1 MPVWVRLVVMVATL
15 KCVAAISVAVFGG
28 GSSQIS
34 LPFRPYQYAL
44 LVLTFCATGV
54 GLIATRT
61 RDQRAVWLG
70 CILVLTATPL
80 AGTLLTWLTLPASGG
95 LTVVADVLA
104 RIRLDPLLPL
114 FFWLFVGHFPDEP
127 ALRSRVRVLRVATVA
142 SVGLAAVLLSSNL
155 SEFLWPIG
163 AGDVRAQLSRS
174 LSNSGYWPSIFATSL
189 LALGFLVW
197 NAWTARLADRRRV
210 QLFVAGLL
218 LGFAPLFVEILLEA
232 VSPAYARFATG
243 PEGTWITDVIFL
255 SLAAVPFLT
264 AYSVLVDRV
273 VEIRFVIRLAL
284 QYALAR
290 YSLLLLMVLPVA
302 GIVRYL
308 YLHRDETVLQ
318 LVSGSGLPLLAA
330 AVIALGVT
338 FRMRGRALEAVDRRF
353 FREQYD
359 ARGILNAL
367 VDRCRKATTIDELVS
382 LVCRD
387 LDRAL
392 HVDYVTMLLMTSD
405 GTVLRSPDGRI
416 RPLSRSS
423 GLALLA
429 QGDSTSLI
437 VDLET
442 ADSTL
447 RRLPEDERNWLA
459 DSGFQLLVPLNAT
472 DGSLHGLIGLGRKR
486 SELPYSRE
494 DRQLLEAIG
503 ASVSLT
509 VENRRL
515 RESGATTPK
524 PTRLGA
530 APWLAVDDGRPAVEC
545 ETCGRVYPSETSIC
559 DCGGSLEPALIP
571 FVLGGKFQF
580 DRRLGRGGMGVVY
593 RAVDM
598 DLGRHVAIK
607 TLPHVGP
614 EDAARLRREA
624 RAMASVQHENLAIIF
639 GAETWL
645 GTPLLVVELLMG
657 GTLAALLR
665 KGPVPWPRAIEIGI
679 ALSRGVEHLHRAG
692 VLHCDIKPSNIGFS
706 REEVPKLLDFGLAT
720 MLRDRV
726 AAGTTTRSGRLG
738 GRLISTLT
746 PGRMERSHF
755 GGTPL
760 YMSPEAI
767 DGAPPQTSFDVWSLT
782 VVMFEAIAGEPP
794 FDGPTVA
801 AIAAAV
807 RRGKV
812 PDIRTRTA
820 SCPQSVASFFDRA
833 LSHRSTDRPPTAAHL
848 ATELMRL
855 RADARVE

>member
-1 MPVWVRLVVMVATL
+1 MPAWVRLVVVVAML
-15 KCVAAISVAVFGG
+15 KCVAGIGVAVFGG
-28 GSSQIS
+28 DSSQIS

-44 LVLTFCATGV
+44 LVFTFGATGI
-54 GLIATRT
+54 GLIAART
-61 RDQRAVWLG
+61 RDQRALWLG
-70 CILVLTATPL
+70 CILVLTAAPL
-80 AGTLLTWLTLPASGG
+80 AGTLLTWLPGPANPG
-95 LTVVADVLA
+95 LAAAVNVLA
-104 RIRLDPLLPL
+104 RIPLDPLLPVS
-114 FFWLFVGHFPDEP
+114 FWLFVRHFPDEP
-127 ALRSRVRVLRVATVA
+127 TIRSRMRALRVATLV
-142 SVGLAAVLLSSNL
+142 SGVLAVLLLGSNL
-155 SEFLWPIG
+155 SEFVWHIRPS
-163 AGDVRAQLSRS
+163 DVRAQLSRP
-174 LSNSGYWPSIFATSL
+174 LSNSWYWPLIYTSSL
-189 LALGFLVW
+189 TALGFLVW
-197 NAWTARLADRRRV
+197 NAWTTRLADRRRV
-210 QLFVAGLL
+210 HIFVAGLL
-218 LGFAPLFVEILLEA
+218 LGFAPIFVEILLEA

-243 PEGTWITDVIFL
+243 PGGAWITNVIFL
-255 SLAAVPFLT
+255 SLAAVPFVT

-290 YSLLLLMVLPVA
+290 YSLLALMALPLV

-318 LVSGSGLPLLAA
+318 LFSGSGLPLLTA
-330 AVIALGVT
+330 AVLALGFT
-338 FRMRGRALEAVDRRF
+338 LRMRDRALEAVDRRF

-359 ARGILNAL
+359 ARAILNEL

-387 LDRAL
+387 LDRAF
-392 HVDYVTMLLMTSD
+392 HVEYVTMLLTTSD

-429 QGDSTSLI
+429 QGDSTSLL

-447 RRLPEDERNWLA
+447 RRLPEEERNWLA
-459 DSGFQLLVPLNAT
+459 DSGFHLLVPLNAS
-472 DGSLHGLIGLGRKR
+472 DGSLHGLIGLGQKR

-524 PTRLGA
+524 PTRLPA
-530 APWLAVDDGRPAVEC
+530 VPWLTVDDGRPAVEC
-545 ETCGRVYPSETSIC
+545 ESCGRVFPPETSVC
-559 DCGGSLEPALIP
+559 DCGSPLEPALVP

-624 RAMASVQHENLAIIF
+624 RAMASVHHENLAVIF

-645 GTPLLVVELLMG
+645 GTPLLVVELLTG

-665 KGPVPWPRAIEIGI
+665 KGPVPWTRAVEIGI

-692 VLHCDIKPSNIGFS
+692 VLHCDIKPSNIGFT

-738 GRLISTLT
+738 DRLISTLT
-746 PGRMERSHF
+746 PGRSERSQF

-767 DGAPPQTSFDVWSLT
+767 DGAPPQTTFDVWSLT

-794 FDGPTVA
+794 FDGPTIA
-801 AIAAAV
+801 AITAAI
-807 RRGKV
+807 RRGTV
-812 PDIRTRTA
+812 PDIRTRSA
-820 SCPQSVASFFDRA
+820 DCPESVATFFDRA
-833 LSHRSTDRPPTAAHL
+833 LSHRAADRPPTAAHL
-848 ATELMRL
+848 ADELMRL
-855 RADARVE
+855 RPDTSLR

>member
-1 MPVWVRLVVMVATL
+1 MPVWVRLVVVVATL
-15 KCVAAISVAVFGG
+15 KCVAAIGVAVFGG
-28 GSSQIS
+28 DSSQIS

-44 LVLTFCATGV
+44 LVLTFGATGV

-61 RDQRAVWLG
+61 RDLRAVWLG
-70 CILVLTATPL
+70 CILVLTAAPL
-80 AGTLLTWLTLPASGG
+80 AGTLLAWLPAPANRA
-95 LTVVADVLA
+95 LTAITGVLE
-104 RIRLDPLLPL
+104 RTILDPLLPV
-114 FFWLFVGHFPDEP
+114 FFWMFVRHFPDEP
-127 ALRSRVRVLRVATVA
+127 TLPAQVRMLRVATILSVA
-142 SVGLAAVLLSSNL
+142 LAVLLLASNL
-155 SEFLWPIG
+155 SEFVWPIHP
-163 AGDVRAQLSRS
+163 GDARGHLSQQSVSS
-174 LSNSGYWPSIFATSL
+174 LYWPLILAVCLT
-189 LALGFLVW
+189 ALGFLVW
-197 NAWTARLADRRRV
+197 NAWTTRTAERRRV
-210 QLFVAGLL
+210 HIFVAGLL
-218 LGFAPLFVEILLEA
+218 VGFAPIFVEILLEA
-232 VSPAYARFATG
+232 VSPGYARFATG
-243 PEGTWITDVIFL
+243 PAGAWITEIVFV
-255 SLAAVPFLT
+255 SLVAVPFVT

-273 VEIRFVIRLAL
+273 LEIRFVIRMAL
-284 QYALAR
+284 QYALAK
-290 YSLLLLMVLPVA
+290 YSLLLLMALPLA

-308 YLHRDETVLQ
+308 YVHRDETLLQ
-318 LVSGSGLPLLAA
+318 LVSGSGLPLLTAA
-330 AVIALGVT
+330 LIVLGVT
-338 FRMRGRALEAVDRRF
+338 LRLRGRALEAVDRRF

-392 HVDYVTMLLMTSD
+392 HVDYVTMLLTTSD

-429 QGDSTSLI
+429 QGDSTSLL

-447 RRLPEDERNWLA
+447 RRLPEEERNWLA
-459 DSGFQLLVPLNAT
+459 DSGFQLLVPLNGS

-486 SELPYSRE
+486 SELAYSRE

-524 PTRLGA
+524 PSRLAA
-530 APWLAVDDGRPAVEC
+530 APWLAVDDGRPAAEC

-559 DCGGSLEPALIP
+559 DCGGPLEPALVP

-624 RAMASVQHENLAIIF
+624 RAMASVHHENLAIIF

-665 KGPVPWPRAIEIGI
+665 KGPVPWPRAVEIGI
-679 ALSRGVEHLHRAG
+679 ALCRGVEHLHRAG
-692 VLHCDIKPSNIGFS
+692 VLHCDIKPSNIGFT

-738 GRLISTLT
+738 GRLITTLT
-746 PGRMERSHF
+746 PGRTERSHL

-767 DGAPPQTSFDVWSLT
+767 DGAPPQTTFDVWSLT
-782 VVMFEAIAGEPP
+782 VVIFEAIAGEPP

-801 AIAAAV
+801 AITAAV

-820 SCPQSVASFFDRA
+820 SCPESVASFFDRA